1 MEWHVVSLQEPFWAR
16 AIRCETKLHCME
28 RVGRILLVVVA
39 VAKSEPSGEKYPSR
53 HFAVQTGRWILPRQ
67 SHFAHRVWGRRT
79 HSMVYAL
86 AAAQNKKIEMR
97 QTTGMGG
104 RDFGGVEDLSRQSL
118 A

>member
-53 HFAVQTGRWILPRQ
+53 HFAVQTGRWIFIGFGADERTRWSMLSQ
-67 SHFAHRVWGRRT
+67 LRRT
-79 HSMVYAL
+79 KRSRCDRRPAWAVVTL
-86 AAAQNKKIEMR
+86 AGLKICR
-97 QTTGMGG
+97 GSHWL
-104 RDFGGVEDLSRQSL
+104 D
-118 A
+118 